1 MLYDG
6 KGVQIMT
13 RVQMKMMMEGLI
25 ATAVEKIRLLGWE
38 EARKDVERLIDVVE
52 DLEMFWD
59 SDGELTRTDWVAAM
73 LAAIENAGGE
83 VAEL

>member
-1 MLYDG
+1 
-6 KGVQIMT
+6 MT
-13 RVQMKMMMEGLI
+13 KVKMTVMMEGLI
-25 ATAVEKIRLLGWE
+25 ATAVEKISVLGWE
-38 EARKDVERLIDVVE
+38 DAKEDVQKLTDVVE

-59 SDGELTRTDWVAAM
+59 SDGELTETDWVAAM

>member
-1 MLYDG
+1 M
-6 KGVQIMT
+6 QILT

-25 ATAVEKIRLLGWE
+25 ATAVEKISVLGWE
-38 EARKDVERLIDVVE
+38 DAKEDVQKLTDVVE

-59 SDGELTRTDWVAAM
+59 SDGELTETDWVAAM

>member
-1 MLYDG
+1 
-6 KGVQIMT
+6 
-13 RVQMKMMMEGLI
+13 MMMEGLI
-25 ATAVEKIRLLGWE
+25 ATAVEKISVLGWE
-38 EARKDVERLIDVVE
+38 DAKEDVQKLTDVAE

-83 VAEL
+83 VAKL

>member
-1 MLYDG
+1 
-6 KGVQIMT
+6 
-13 RVQMKMMMEGLI
+13 MMMEGLI
-25 ATAVEKIRLLGWE
+25 ATAVEKISVLGWE
-38 EARKDVERLIDVVE
+38 DAKEDVQKLTDVVE

-59 SDGELTRTDWVAAM
+59 SDGELTETDWVAAM

>member
-1 MLYDG
+1 M
-6 KGVQIMT
+6 QILT
-13 RVQMKMMMEGLI
+13 RVQIKMMMKGLI
-25 ATAVEKIRLLGWE
+25 ATAVEKISVLGWE
-38 EARKDVERLIDVVE
+38 DAKEDVQKFIDVVE

-59 SDGELTRTDWVAAM
+59 SDGELTETDWVAAM

>member
-1 MLYDG
+1 
-6 KGVQIMT
+6 
-13 RVQMKMMMEGLI
+13 MKMMMKGLI
-25 ATAVEKIRLLGWE
+25 ATAVEKIRVLGWE
-38 EARKDVERLIDVVE
+38 DAKEDVKKLTDVVE

-59 SDGELTRTDWVAAM
+59 WDGELTKTDWVAEM

>member
-1 MLYDG
+1 
-6 KGVQIMT
+6 MT
-13 RVQMKMMMEGLI
+13 RVQIKMMMEGLI
-25 ATAVEKIRLLGWE
+25 TTAVEKISVLGWE
-38 EARKDVERLIDVVE
+38 DAKEDVQKFIDVVE

-59 SDGELTRTDWVAAM
+59 SDGELTETDWVAAM